1 MRYNLKG
8 ILFIITVVIILG
20 CNTIEPKD
28 INIELLNKE
37 WVHSREE
44 EKDSILV
51 YRPIDYKEFPT
62 SRYRQMYFF
71 ADSGSCKYYVLSPYD
86 AHYFE
91 EGTWEYK
98 EDEILNI
105 FNPQKELIIS
115 YKIIT
120 LKDNLLELL
129 QLN

>member
-1 MRYNLKG
+1 MKNIIFILISIFFFNCETVETKDFNINMLK
-8 ILFIITVVIILG
+8 
-20 CNTIEPKD
+20 
-28 INIELLNKE
+28 KE

-51 YRPIDYKEFPT
+51 YRPSDYTEFPP
-62 SRYRQMYFF
+62 SRYRQIYFF
-71 ADSGSCKYYVLSPYD
+71 ADSGFCKYYVLSPSD